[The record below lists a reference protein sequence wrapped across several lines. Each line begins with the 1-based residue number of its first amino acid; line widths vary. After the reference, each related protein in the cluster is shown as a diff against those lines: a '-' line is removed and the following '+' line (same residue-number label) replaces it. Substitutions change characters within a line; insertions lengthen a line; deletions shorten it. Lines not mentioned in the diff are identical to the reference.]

1 MEENKLELYFKDPRL
16 DMSHFGRFL
25 VRLVFYS
32 NFGILTA
39 ICVLALTSQIKSIFW
54 FGILLALFIVDFVMH
69 LGKAERSLRGQLSG
83 RVNLLK
89 YTAPASFT
97 ILEYGFDRS
106 LLLGGNFYLYVLKK
120 LLERNDIKDG
130 LSRMDVKLEDFGNKV
145 DEMLAVS
152 LDQKKDYGTNVEH
165 REILR
170 KEIEKILSLAL
181 DQAAS
186 SGNRYITPKDIFAA
200 LSYCDS
206 HGVLRVL
213 DFFSIDP
220 GDLENSLI
228 FSNYYKSFKFLR
240 SLPGTLGEFISF
252 ARPYKVRH
260 RVMNRAWTARP
271 TPFLDQFS
279 VDLTDYA
286 LTESIGFLVGHKQE
300 YERLL
305 NTVSRQGRPNVL
317 LVGEPG
323 VGIGSIVR
331 HLVYEITKDRVPSQ
345 LFDKRVVEL
354 KVTDLLAGVEQIEIQ
369 NRVNK
374 VVNEIVSAGNVI
386 LYIPEVHNLIKMS
399 GRVGLNAADIFLPS
413 FNSSAFS
420 VIAATTPRE
429 LGQISE
435 GQSQFIEVFEKINV
449 SDISIT
455 EAMKLLVY
463 KSLMLEKQFKITINF
478 NAIKQVVTLSSKYF
492 KDKSLLTS
500 SEELLKESLS
510 NARDRGD
517 RVLNGDD
524 VLDIAQRKISIP
536 LRQAKELEAEKLL
549 NLENIIH
556 EKYIDQDEAVKAV
569 SQALR
574 EYRSGLSRK
583 GGPIATFL
591 FVGPTGVGKTELAKI
606 LTKIQFGSSEAMIR
620 FDMSEYQ
627 DKQSIFK
634 FIGSPDGTMK
644 GNLTEA
650 VMKKPYSLILL
661 DEFEK
666 AHPDILN
673 IFLQVFDDGRLTD
686 NFGKVADFTNTI
698 IIATSNASSNYIKEE
713 IERGKPMS
721 QLRDEVKKK
730 LTEYFKPELINRFSG
745 IIVFKDLSRDDIAA
759 VAKILLTS
767 LARDVMDNNGME
779 IKFTNEAIKK
789 ISIWGYDP
797 VFGARPLRAVISDK
811 VRSVLAE
818 KILKNEI
825 QKGGSMLIS
834 VKGEELIFES
844 GKINF

>member
-1 MEENKLELYFKDPRL
+1 
-16 DMSHFGRFL
+16 MSHLGRFL

-32 NFGILTA
+32 NFGILAA
-39 ICVLALTSQIKSIFW
+39 ICILALTSPIKWLFW
-54 FGILLALFIVDFVMH
+54 LGILLALFVVDFIMH
-69 LGKAERSLRGQLSG
+69 LGKADRSLRGDLSG

-106 LLLGGNFYLYVLKK
+106 MLLGGNFYLYILKK

-130 LSRMDVKLEDFGNKV
+130 LSRMDVKLEDFRDKV
-145 DEMLAVS
+145 DEMLAAS
-152 LDQKKDYGTNVEH
+152 LSKKKEYGSKAEH

-170 KEIEKILSLAL
+170 KEIEKILTLAL
-181 DQAAS
+181 EQAAA

-213 DFFSIDP
+213 EFFNIDP

-228 FSNYYKSFKFLR
+228 FSNYYKPFKFIR
-240 SLPGTLGEFISF
+240 NLPSTLDEFISF
-252 ARPYKVRH
+252 SRPYKVRH

-286 LTESIGFLVGHKQE
+286 MIESIGFLVGHKQE
-300 YERLL
+300 YDRLVDI
-305 NTVSRQGRPNVL
+305 TSRQGRPNVL
-317 LVGEPG
+317 LVGDPG
-323 VGIGSIVR
+323 VGKGTIVR

-354 KVTDLLAGVEQIEIQ
+354 KITDMLTGVEQTEIQ
-369 NRVNK
+369 SRVNK
-374 VVNEIVSAGNVI
+374 IVNEIVSAGNVI

-399 GRVGLNAADIFLPS
+399 GKVGLNAADIFFPS
-413 FNSSAFS
+413 FNSSTFS
-420 VIAATTPRE
+420 VIATTIPKE
-429 LGQISE
+429 LKQMSE
-435 GQSQFIEVFEKINV
+435 GHGQFIEVFETINV
-449 SDISIT
+449 PDISIS
-455 EAMKLLVY
+455 EAEKLLVY
-463 KSLMLEKQFKITINF
+463 KSLMLEKQFKITVNF
-478 NAIKQVVTLSSKYF
+478 NAIKQAVSLSSKYF

-500 SEELLKESLS
+500 SEELLRESIS
-510 NARDRGD
+510 NAKEREDK
-517 RVLNGDD
+517 VLNGDD

-536 LRQAKELEAEKLL
+536 LRQAKEVEAAKLL

-556 EKYIDQDEAVKAV
+556 QKFIDQEEAVKAV

-606 LTKIQFGSSEAMIR
+606 LTNIQFGSSDAMIR

-627 DKQSIFK
+627 DKQNIFK
-634 FIGSPDGTMK
+634 FIGSPDGKMS
-644 GNLTEA
+644 GNLTDA

-686 NFGKVADFTNTI
+686 NFGKVADFSHTI
-698 IIATSNASSNYIKEE
+698 IIATSNASSNFIKEQ
-713 IERGKPMS
+713 IELGKPMT
-721 QLRDEVKKK
+721 QIRDEVKKK

-745 IIVFKDLSRDDIAA
+745 TIVFKELSKDDIAA
-759 VAKILLTS
+759 IARILLAN
-767 LARDVMDNNGME
+767 LAKDVMDSHNMA
-779 IKFTNEAIKK
+779 IKFTDDAIKK

-797 VFGARPLRAVISDK
+797 VFGARPLRGVISEK

-825 QKGGSMLIS
+825 QKGGSLLIS
-834 VKGEELIFES
+834 VKGEELVFEA
-844 GKINF
+844 GKINY